1 MNKKK
6 IIKFHQN
13 NFWTINKIVYSSEK
27 SCQSLNKFRTI
38 VEHFGP
44 DFEFSKK
51 PEYLQLFNVYEQY
64 LTINSKQALFY
75 HRNCQMEIP
84 KIHHWDILSSYTQY
98 TLQIEII
105 YQTIDSQKVNPT
117 LIVSPTFI
125 FLNDE
130 WLNDD
135 EVILRLNSFS
145 FCIMHTLLGKP
156 IYLSKGQHCTP
167 DLLHTACILS
177 RVLYY

>member
-1 MNKKK
+1 M
-6 IIKFHQN
+6 
-13 NFWTINKIVYSSEK
+13 
-27 SCQSLNKFRTI
+27 
-38 VEHFGP
+38 
-44 DFEFSKK
+44 
-51 PEYLQLFNVYEQY
+51 
-64 LTINSKQALFY
+64 FY
-75 HRNCQMEIP
+75 HRNCEKEIP
-84 KIHHWDILSSYTQY
+84 KIDHCGILSSYTHCKSKSFTKQL
-98 TLQIEII
+98 TRR
-105 YQTIDSQKVNPT
+105 KVNPT

-167 DLLHTACILS
+167 DLLHTACKYTQLGTLLRTILGLQTS
-177 RVLYY
+177 IPKRVENAIQSMCNNDFIE

>member
-1 MNKKK
+1 MQNLHLSFVLCSASQKDGEDFA
-6 IIKFHQN
+6 KFCGLLR
-13 NFWTINKIVYSSEK
+13 I
-27 SCQSLNKFRTI
+27 
-38 VEHFGP
+38 
-44 DFEFSKK
+44 
-51 PEYLQLFNVYEQY
+51 YE
-64 LTINSKQALFY
+64 L
-75 HRNCQMEIP
+75 
-84 KIHHWDILSSYTQY
+84 
-98 TLQIEII
+98 
-105 YQTIDSQKVNPT
+105 YQTIDSQKVNLT

-167 DLLHTACILS
+167 DLLHTAFT
-177 RVLYY
+177 YT